1 MHINGPGGF
10 HYGQSIMSV
19 QSFIFTQALI
29 IAPLVAGFLARKFLR
44 NTENTSRRI
53 IMVNLLFFEPPII
66 LWTTWGLDITPSLA
80 LLPLSGLF
88 LVVVGFILGRLT
100 APRIGLE
107 GVDKKTFTISS
118 SLANHGF
125 TMGGFICFV
134 LGGEEGL
141 ALASVFLV
149 YFIPY
154 TFTLIFTY
162 AQGRSDGPSFLFT
175 LRNTLLNFRNM
186 PLLAALIALSLNG
199 SGLPRPGVTF
209 PVFPLVLSAITIYYF
224 ALGLTLEPGALLRYR
239 KEHAYLA
246 LVKFIALPLMA
257 ALFVQVLPLPHDF
270 RKVILIESMMP
281 AAVYSVIT
289 SILFRLNRSMASS
302 LFLVNTA
309 LFLVIVIPLYFLTGL
324 IDMLL

>member
-1 MHINGPGGF
+1 M
-10 HYGQSIMSV
+10 SI
-19 QSFIFTQALI
+19 QSFILTQALI
-29 IAPLVAGFLARKFLR
+29 IAPLIAGFLARRFLR
-44 NTENTSRRI
+44 RTEVLSRRF
-53 IMVNLLFFEPPII
+53 IMVNLLLLEPPII
-66 LWTTWGLDITPSLA
+66 LWTTWGLVITPSLA
-80 LLPLSGLF
+80 LLPMSGLLLVGIGF
-88 LVVVGFILGRLT
+88 LLGSLT

-107 GVDKKTFTISS
+107 GIDRKTFTISS

-134 LGGEEGL
+134 LAGEEGL

-149 YFIPY
+149 YFVPY

-162 AQGRSDGPSFLFT
+162 AQGRSEGPSFFFT
-175 LRNTLLNFRNM
+175 LRNSLLNLRNM
-186 PLLAALIALSLNG
+186 PLLAALVALSLNG
-199 SGLPRPGVTF
+199 SGLPRPDISF
-209 PVFPLVLSAITIYYF
+209 PVFPLVLGAITIYYF
-224 ALGLTLEPGALLRYR
+224 ALGLTLEPGALLKYK

-246 LVKFIALPLMA
+246 LVKFLALPLLA
-257 ALFVQVLPLPHDF
+257 ALFLQIIPLPHEYK
-270 RKVILIESMMP
+270 RVILIESMMP